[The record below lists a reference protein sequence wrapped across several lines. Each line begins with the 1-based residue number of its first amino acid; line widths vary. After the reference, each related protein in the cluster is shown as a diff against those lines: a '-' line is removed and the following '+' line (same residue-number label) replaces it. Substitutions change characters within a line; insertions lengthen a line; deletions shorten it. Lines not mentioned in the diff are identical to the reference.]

1 VWRINILKTMTDKWQ
16 KLSSSVV
23 YKNPFYQVKENC
35 FLRPNKTKGI
45 YYIVDRC
52 RFVEILPL
60 TEDNQV
66 YLVGQYRPAVEE
78 YSWEIPAGMVDKG
91 ESVKKSSQRELIEE
105 IGFKAGK
112 LTKMGELYAV
122 NGHSNATGVYFLA
135 QNLQK
140 VKKPSAEEGEILKIK
155 KVQLKTLKQMVFDG
169 KIKDGPTAIALYLLE
184 NYLKSK

>member
-1 VWRINILKTMTDKWQ
+1 MRNKWQ
-16 KLSSSVV
+16 KLSSKVA
-23 YKNPFYQVKENC
+23 YKNPFYQVKEND
-35 FLRPNKTKGI
+35 FLRPNKTKGT

-52 RFVEILPL
+52 HFVEILPL

-78 YSWEIPAGMVDKG
+78 YSWEIPAGMVDKD
-91 ESVKKSSQRELIEE
+91 ERVLKSAQRELIEE

-135 QNLQK
+135 QNLKK
-140 VKKPSAEEGEILKIK
+140 VKKPPAEEGEILKIK
-155 KVQLKTLKQMVFDG
+155 KVPLKALKQMVFDG
-169 KIKDGPTAIALYLLE
+169 RIKDGPTATALFLLE
-184 NYLKSK
+184 NYLEGK